1 MNIIICGAGQVGT
14 HAAEALAQDDHE
26 ITVVDRD
33 PERLRSI
40 SDTMD
45 VAVLCGNCAEAEVLR
60 EAGGE
65 DADMLLAAT
74 PIDEVNLLTAVVARK
89 IGTSKT
95 IARVHHGA
103 YFDNRG
109 LNYELDLGIDR
120 LICPEYSTALE
131 IASNLRNPGSLAVEN
146 FARGTIQMQQLPVA
160 NDATAIGK
168 SLSQLALAGTRLAAI
183 TRNRE
188 AFIPDA
194 SSVVQRGD
202 TVILVGNEADFLEAR
217 KQFHDDKAGRRRIVL
232 MGGTP
237 MAVWLCRKLR
247 DRNFSIRLFEI
258 NRRRAEELAEK
269 LDWVT
274 VLQADPTQRDV
285 GVEEHIGQADVFIA
299 LRNADE
305 QNIIAS
311 VLAKTFGVT
320 MVIAVAHSSTYLDL
334 GYHIGVDRVFSPS
347 RVAAKEI
354 QRMLDEGPLRKLET
368 LADGVVDAY
377 QVRVRIEG
385 EAVGRKL
392 KEIKLSPNWIV
403 TAIRR
408 GDRAWVPGADDAL
421 EVGDTALLVGR
432 HGTEQQLK
440 RLFIGDRAG

>member
-1 MNIIICGAGQVGT
+1 MFAPEGRWTA
-14 HAAEALAQDDHE
+14 HARRPNQS
-26 ITVVDRD
+26 
-33 PERLRSI
+33 PERKRRVRLTRP
-40 SDTMD
+40 
-45 VAVLCGNCAEAEVLR
+45 R
-60 EAGGE
+60 AG
-65 DADMLLAAT
+65 
-74 PIDEVNLLTAVVARK
+74 
-89 IGTSKT
+89 
-95 IARVHHGA
+95 
-103 YFDNRG
+103 
-109 LNYELDLGIDR
+109 
-120 LICPEYSTALE
+120 
-131 IASNLRNPGSLAVEN
+131 
-146 FARGTIQMQQLPVA
+146 
-160 NDATAIGK
+160 
-168 SLSQLALAGTRLAAI
+168 
-183 TRNRE
+183 
-188 AFIPDA
+188 
-194 SSVVQRGD
+194 
-202 TVILVGNEADFLEAR
+202 
-217 KQFHDDKAGRRRIVL
+217 
-232 MGGTP
+232 
-237 MAVWLCRKLR
+237 
-247 DRNFSIRLFEI
+247 
-258 NRRRAEELAEK
+258 ELAHNLE
-269 LDWVT
+269 WVS
-274 VLQADPTQRDV
+274 VRQAEPTPRDV
-285 GVEEHIGQADVFIA
+285 GVEEHIGQAVVFIA

-305 QNIIAS
+305 QNIIAP

-320 MVIAVAHSSTYLDL
+320 MVIAVAHSSTYVDL